1 MPEPDWV
8 GHRRCPSTNGKEWT
22 LSKWTDDSTTS
33 PYEEHDSKTSD
44 VLEMYNSAHSVD

>member
-22 LSKWTDDSTTS
+22 PSKWTDDSTTS

-44 VLEMYNSAHSVD
+44 VPEMYNSAHSVD